1 MIPNQSSSDE
11 NENPDGINPN
21 RRAVLKGAGTL
32 GGVSIVGVGTVVA
45 NNGNGNGNGGGGRGR
60 DDRGGNPQEDCKC
73 PDGAR
78 SAKYDFDSD
87 ECEFVL
93 SEGEDLV
100 SITVTETKEDEE
112 CEPVVIGY
120 ETVDG
125 GSVVTKICSFGGT
138 DNHSIDGDSKDWVE
152 GTYESDLTNPGGQR
166 AAISN
171 VTFCVEERETI
182 DAFQVDL
189 IHDDGKEDPI
199 LPDPCGLDEDDAYN
213 VGEERLLQAKWGWG
227 DPDDLS
233 TRLEDVF
240 EDNPGAYEDCFG
252 GDIGDGD
259 NGVSS
264 DDALSQNIE
273 FDVEDGV
280 ATAQIDTDALTGGC
294 EVSDFS
300 LVSYKSW
307 NEDDG
312 EDPNFDNCDRQ
323 EVFAT
328 DLGGSNDGGFKVDI
342 PVDLL

>member
-1 MIPNQSSSDE
+1 MGAI
-11 NENPDGINPN
+11 GA
-21 RRAVLKGAGTL
+21 AVGFGTGAVT
-32 GGVSIVGVGTVVA
+32 A
-45 NNGNGNGNGGGGRGR
+45 NGNGRGGGHGRGGGRGR
-60 DDRGGNPQEDCKC
+60 DDRGGNPQEDCEC
-73 PDGAR
+73 PAGAR

-87 ECEFVL
+87 KCEFVL

-100 SITVTETKEDEE
+100 SITGTETKEDEE
-112 CEPVVIGY
+112 CEPVVIEY
-120 ETVDG
+120 ETVDV
-125 GSVVTKICSFGGT
+125 GSVVTKVCSFGGT
-138 DNHSIDGDSKDWVE
+138 DNHSIDDGSEDWEE

-189 IHDDGKEDPI
+189 IHGDEI
-199 LPDPCGLDEDDAYN
+199 LDDPCGVGEDEAYN
-213 VGEERLLQAKWGWG
+213 VGGERLLQAKWGWG

-240 EDNPGAYEDCFG
+240 EDNPGAYEDCFDG
-252 GDIGDGD
+252 EIGD
-259 NGVSS
+259 GVSS
-264 DDALSQNIE
+264 DDALIQNIE

-312 EDPNFDNCDRQ
+312 GDPNFDNCDRQ

-328 DLGGSNDGGFKVDI
+328 DLGDSNDGGFKVDI
-342 PVDLL
+342 PVYLL